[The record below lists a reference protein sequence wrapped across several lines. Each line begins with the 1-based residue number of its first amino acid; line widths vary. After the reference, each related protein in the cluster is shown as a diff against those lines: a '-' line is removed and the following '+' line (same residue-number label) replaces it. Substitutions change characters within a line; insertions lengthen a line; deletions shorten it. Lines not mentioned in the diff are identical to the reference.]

1 MTREPFGANGDFA
14 TASENSH
21 MISELI
27 GQRATEGWT
36 SVGRPNP
43 VPLVE
48 RGPDHAALMSDA
60 LRAARIAPEFRAAL
74 IVPEFYAAPDVTLID
89 TNPARSDPLRRAQ

>member
-21 MISELI
+21 MISEPI
-27 GQRATEGWT
+27 GQWATEGWT

-43 VPLVE
+43 VPLIG
-48 RGPDHAALMSDA
+48 RGPDHTALTIDA
-60 LRAARIAPEFRAAL
+60 LSAVRIAPEFRAAL
-74 IVPEFYAAPDVTLID
+74 IIPEFYAAPDVTLID
-89 TNPARSDPLRRAQ
+89 TSPARSDPPRRTQ